1 MRVRARLR
9 PATLYSHPGG
19 RSATPR
25 SLRPRPS
32 TRMSRP
38 PRRIL
43 LAPLVLALTT
53 TVGGFCDDG
62 MLVIVPEFEH
72 TFSFESGLDGWVPVL
87 LDGAVGGGM
96 GDLEI
101 ASTVVS
107 SGRRSARLH
116 LSAPAAGSGIVAQ
129 HLFDVAPSQGYRIE
143 MSYRIALADPP
154 GAPSW
159 RIMGGAGP
167 EAVGADASGP
177 ALATLGDTGPAGAD
191 GLPLWESRTDTLH
204 ATSSDGGELWVAI
217 GVVARSG
224 GERSYYLDD
233 VRLAFT
239 REGGAGGR

>member
-1 MRVRARLR
+1 
-9 PATLYSHPGG
+9 
-19 RSATPR
+19 
-25 SLRPRPS
+25 
-32 TRMSRP
+32 MSRP

-107 SGRRSARLH
+107 S
-116 LSAPAAGSGIVAQ
+116 P
-129 HLFDVAPSQGYRIE
+129 PSQGYRIE